1 MYLSRL
7 ALEPKDRRVRRD
19 LADVRQMHRTV
30 MSAFPSV
37 TMPGQARAE
46 MAVLYRVE
54 ANERRGNV
62 VLLVQSRVRP
72 DWGGLPVGYLAD
84 CRGDLENPATK
95 SVSEAMTALREGQL
109 LRFRLRA
116 NPTKK
121 VDTKSG
127 PDGRR
132 RHGRRVD
139 LRTETEQIAWL
150 ARGAGAAGFSLVPVR
165 PGRDIPAVRIGSAEK
180 LLGRGKGSNV
190 TLVGVLFEGLLRIAD
205 PDRFRRT
212 LEEGL
217 GPGKAFGCGLI
228 SVAPHGNSI

>member
-7 ALEPKDRRVRRD
+7 ALDPRDRRVRRD

-37 TMPGQARAE
+37 TTPGQARAE

-54 ANERRGNV
+54 ANERSGNV

-72 DWGGLPVGYLAD
+72 DWGGLPVAYLAD

-95 SVSEAMTALREGQL
+95 SVSEAMTALREGQV

-132 RHGRRVD
+132 RYGRRVD

-150 ARGAGAAGFSLVPVR
+150 ARRAQAAGFGLIPVR
-165 PGRDIPAVRIGSAEK
+165 PDSDIPAVRVGAGEK
-180 LLGRGKGSNV
+180 LLSRGKGSNV
-190 TLVGVLFEGLLRIAD
+190 TLVGVLFEGLLRIVD
-205 PDRFRRT
+205 PDRVRRT

>member
-7 ALEPKDRRVRRD
+7 ALDPRDRRVRRD

-37 TMPGQARAE
+37 TTSGRARAE

-54 ANERRGNV
+54 ASERTGNV
-62 VLLVQSRVRP
+62 VLLVQSRARP
-72 DWGGLPVGYLAD
+72 DWESLPLGYLAD
-84 CRGDLENPATK
+84 CRGGLENPATK
-95 SVSEAMTALREGQL
+95 SVDDVMSALQEGQVM
-109 LRFRLRA
+109 RFRLRA

-121 VDTKSG
+121 IDTKSS

-132 RHGRRVD
+132 RTGRRVD
-139 LRTETEQIAWL
+139 LRTESEQIAWL
-150 ARGAGAAGFSLVPVR
+150 ARRARTAGFDLIPVR
-165 PGRDIPAVRIGSAEK
+165 PGSDIPAVRVGSAEK
-180 LLGRGKGSNV
+180 LLGRGKGDNV
-190 TLVGVLFEGLLRIAD
+190 ILVGVLFEGLLRIAD
-205 PDRFRRT
+205 PDRFRWM
-212 LEEGL
+212 LEQGL